1 MRRASIVG
9 PLLLIAIGALFLAR
23 NIFPDL
29 PMLDFLARYWPLLL
43 VAWGVLR
50 LLEILFW
57 AMTSKP
63 LPVHGISGGEW
74 TLVIFL
80 CLFGMSLH
88 AARGLTTWLPRA
100 GIEWGGLEVF
110 GQSYEYPFSGES
122 KTGPM
127 PRVVIEAFR
136 GSARIVGADE
146 NTVKVTGRSTI
157 RAIDQA
163 MADRTHVDSDVE
175 VSGDANQVVIRP
187 HQYAIGNGNRSV
199 SATMDIIVPR
209 GAMVIARG
217 RDGDFDVSGVN
228 GAVEINSSNSSIRM
242 ENLGG
247 EVRLDVSGS
256 DIIRGVNLRG
266 SVSIKGRGSDLDLE
280 QVAGQVTVGGTYT
293 GLVQFRELKQ
303 PLHWVG
309 PQTEIT
315 AQGLPGE
322 LRMTLGDIR
331 ASNITGPVRIQSQ
344 TKDMELNGFTDSLD
358 LSVNRG
364 NLTLAPGT
372 QTPARMNVRVQSGDV
387 ELALMQGARFALNAE
402 TRRGEAVNDYGDQL
416 KQDSDNHGAK
426 IRGGTGGAPID
437 ISVNRGRLIVR
448 SGAAAAVS
456 ALPRAEV
463 PAPKGTAKQAVPP
476 GTMPRPVEQ

>member
-9 PLLLIAIGALFLAR
+9 PLLLIAIGVLFLAR

-29 PMLDFLARYWPLLL
+29 PLLDFLARYWPFLLI
-43 VAWGVLR
+43 AWGTLR

-63 LPVHGISGGEW
+63 LPVHGVSGGEW
-74 TLVIFL
+74 TLVVFL
-80 CLFGMSLH
+80 CLFGLSLH

-122 KTGPM
+122 KTGPT

-136 GSARIVGADE
+136 GSARITGGDE
-146 NTVKVTGRSTI
+146 NTVKVTGHTTI

-163 MADRTHVDSDVE
+163 MADRTHTESDVE

-187 HQYAIGNGNRSV
+187 HQYSIGGGNRSA
-199 SATMDIIVPR
+199 SATMDITVPR
-209 GAMVIARG
+209 GAMVVARG
-217 RDGDFDVSGVN
+217 RDGDFDISGVN
-228 GAVEINSSNSSIRM
+228 GTVEINSSNSSIRL

-247 EVRLDVSGS
+247 EVRLDVNGS

-266 SVSIKGRGSDLDLE
+266 AVSLKGRGSDLDLE
-280 QVAGQVTVGGTYT
+280 QVAGQVTVNGTYT
-293 GLVQFRELKQ
+293 GLVQFRDLKQ

-322 LRMTLGDIR
+322 MRMTLSDLR
-331 ASNITGPVRIQSQ
+331 ATNLIGPVRIQSQ
-344 TKDMELNGFTDSLD
+344 TKDIELNGFTDSLD

-387 ELALMQGARFALNAE
+387 ELALLPGARFELNAE
-402 TRRGEAVNDYGDQL
+402 TNRGEAINDYGDQL
-416 KQDSDNHGAK
+416 RQESDNRGAK
-426 IRGGTGGAPID
+426 IRGGSGGAAID
-437 ISVNRGRLIVR
+437 ISVNRGRMIVR
-448 SGAAAAVS
+448 RGVAITLNAT
-456 ALPRAEV
+456 PRAGQ
-463 PAPKGTAKQAVPP
+463 APRGTAPQAVPA
-476 GTMPRPVEQ
+476 GALPRPVEQ